1 MLAGDAFGAS
11 AQIATVV
18 VPVAVYFLVLGLLNS
33 RPHPQLLSGR
43 LDFALLTAAI
53 SPLFVLPVL
62 GYFGISLLS
71 LATAVALLVLGISLL
86 VPRGRTWVV
95 YNLRG
100 SEARG
105 AVAAALQRM
114 GLDFQPRPDGYG
126 LADRQGFVRI
136 NEFAPLRNV
145 SVRLDGGDAR
155 LARQFEQALGQVLR
169 SYRVQ
174 TSPMAVS
181 LLLVATAMLVAPLT
195 LMAHRVP
202 EIVRLLTD
210 LLP

>member
-1 MLAGDAFGAS
+1 MAGDAFGAS
-11 AQIATVV
+11 AEIATVV

-53 SPLFVLPVL
+53 SPLFAVPVL

-71 LATAVALLVLGISLL
+71 VATAVALLALGIAMLA
-86 VPRGRTWVV
+86 PKGRTWVV
-95 YNLRG
+95 YNLQG
-100 SEARG
+100 SEARR
-105 AVAAALQRM
+105 AVAAALRSI
-114 GLDFQPRPDGYG
+114 GLDFQARPNGYC
-126 LADRQGFVRI
+126 LADQQGFVRI
-136 NEFAPLRNV
+136 SEFAPLRNA
-145 SVRLDGGDAR
+145 SVRLDGGDAD
-155 LARQFEQALGQVLR
+155 LARRFERALGKVLKG
-169 SYRVQ
+169 YRVQ

-195 LMAHRVP
+195 MMAHRVP

-210 LLP
+210 LLQ